1 MQTNKVY
8 LLLLVFTTI
17 PNALLAYDEYCV
29 CPPIPSFEDNNNL
42 DIFTLGENMDGF
54 MDHVENYV
62 TSLPGMFHDL
72 NQYRGEVPDI
82 SKQGLVALGTKRK
95 RSDAVMMNFSK
106 NTFNNALE
114 HMNLSPLSYNRTEM
128 EKVFNVPQ
136 NSSHDKEEPSTGQFE
151 HVRFLSFKLKIMMPD
166 IKNYKGDNEFG
177 WRWDQMPEV
186 SGYVR
191 FVVMVRQFRTHNQ
204 SGYRLSFHL
213 SNGFINSY
221 EKAFAATHGQ
231 DYKTA
236 PVSVAIMDRT
246 FFKSLVG
253 GHQVVISKF
262 HNGFIPATICNNTFI
277 FYSKLVKTFTGYPL
291 SGAIMKRSSGCG
303 GQDAIETNIKQI
315 PKSLG
320 SFYPEHKFKKKE
332 NPLDQIDTEVQ
343 EDMIQMIIDEYNE
356 TDKKID
362 TFVEL
367 PALQYDI
374 LFTDD
379 FTYLYILML
388 IYKYQSVYQGLY
400 LLVKDNFQNGNDI
413 NTIYSNVDLSYFDSE
428 LIYVRLFDA
437 VRIFMRY
444 FYSESAI
451 QTSILIIEPSKDF
464 DGKEPA
470 WYSYLVD
477 LSHYIYEHEVS
488 VDGTN
493 TLYDFYEDTMEGMLT
508 VLEFVRAKGTF
519 FSVVV
524 EHYKKFYKKDEKSY
538 IIIVTLIHM
547 ISEFLFWDH
556 HKGIFW
562 SDLIESRKLWYG
574 VMTSTQLGGLPSD
587 YVYSLEF
594 LNSPIGEAY
603 DNDGNVHDINQ
614 VEIQRSKSQAM
625 MVKIKQKKNGRGV
638 SLIPISTEFIRP
650 RKTDADI
657 IVQTQDEITQVDNSM
672 MMIPSGN
679 KKFTINEVV
688 PIYEVTEEY
697 HEEEFDIG
705 LIMDNYDQE
714 TLINQK
720 DSLSLKDKNKL
731 TNLQAHTFSMTP
743 LLGLTE
749 TNLDGSIVL
758 TVDDDIVVKRT
769 PQLDVQTFDAEV
781 KQAKQIIEKQNKL
794 GNTTITQNNVEVK
807 RSTYSLLPLDVP
819 INSQNTTIIEKVVL
833 QRDTLMEQNLNAT
846 ILQLNEQKAIDLE
859 REKITQEQL
868 FLIQKSKKDLAIEL
882 ENKHKEHLKQVEEFN
897 LTQQRLRDEVSEKD
911 NQLKQQLEDVKR
923 QNELRIQ
930 KMKEDHL
937 KAIEIS
943 QQLTQKKEE
952 EKYLLRETVHKQLE
966 DYTQGRDIIYQEMVS
981 YVRENKSQ
989 KKDPK
994 DAVDDFTGHTQNL
1007 LYLIFLRKLN
1017 SPRSKRSW
1025 GDFQF
1030 PLDNIILGLIVELE
1044 DIPTSDREAWN
1055 DMMLRLITLSTI
1067 LKSNDFKMTFADND
1081 TNELWMNENMIYE
1094 YHKSRKVASGE
1105 LVEPIISDDWQD
1117 KVSFTILMAR
1127 YKIAV
1132 ALRDFFFNATTTG
1145 LDFSQKS
1152 KNQMKNREPIF
1163 TDFRIR
1169 VDSEYRVLYEVQLTE
1184 RVRDSVLIDR
1194 TEEEFILTEIL
1205 IVMFSVQ
1212 QDALSEEEVQITL
1225 NVDGEIITVNRDM
1238 RGMFAHMCK
1247 YKPFLE
1253 EAQNLAKKERLKR
1266 EEEELLILQ
1275 NKQKL
1280 TVKRY
1285 NGLNDEYNQIEND
1298 NSMTIKNNEQ
1308 ILERNIQS
1316 VKKYELNETKQK
1328 VAIQKEKHKYEILDE
1343 NRIREYN
1350 SNMTNLTRVQ
1360 SSLVQ
1365 IDESIHAKFES
1376 RVKVIETLE
1385 VDVKKSPQVSPGFYH
1400 DPNKPGFN
1408 RNQFK
1413 KETGVYFNF
1422 NERLTKP
1429 EGIDN
1434 VTQTKTYN
1442 GLTMHEESIL
1452 QQQNKQTHNVYFQ
1465 QTELKKNIE
1474 LQSRETV
1481 KSTLNS
1487 RSQELQSKTVVT
1499 EGNSQ
1504 NLSRFSGK
1512 VVTETQNMVSQSAFD
1527 KIKLQNSEKFKSQM
1541 QNVRMTTVEKIDVKS
1556 NMKQKDV
1563 LQEKNTAMNQ
1573 VKTKKRYDILFR
1585 QII

>member
-17 PNALLAYDEYCV
+17 PNALLALDEYCV
-29 CPPIPSFEDNNNL
+29 CPPIPLFEDNNNL

-54 MDHVENYV
+54 MAHVDNYV

-72 NQYRGEVPDI
+72 NMYRGEVPDI
-82 SKQGLVALGTKRK
+82 SKQGLAALGTKRK

-106 NTFNNALE
+106 NTFNNAIEYL
-114 HMNLSPLSYNRTEM
+114 NLTTLTYNRTEI

-136 NSSHDKEEPSTGQFE
+136 NSGHDKEEPSSGQFE
-151 HVRFLSFKLKIMMPD
+151 HVRFFSYKLKIMMPD
-166 IKNYKGDNEFG
+166 IKNYSGNNEFG
-177 WRWDQMPEV
+177 YRWDEMPEV

-191 FVVMVRQFRTHNQ
+191 FVAMVRQFRTHNQ

-221 EKAFAATHGQ
+221 DKAFSATHGQ
-231 DYKTA
+231 DFKSA
-236 PVSVAIMDRT
+236 PVSVALMDKT
-246 FFKSLVG
+246 FFKTLVG

-277 FYSKLVKTFTGYPL
+277 FYSKLIKTFTGYPL
-291 SGAIMKRSSGCG
+291 SGAIKKRSSGCG
-303 GQDAIETNIKQI
+303 GQDAIETSIKQI

-332 NPLDQIDTEVQ
+332 NPLDQIDTQVQ
-343 EDMIQMIIDEYNE
+343 ENMVQMIIDEYNE
-356 TDKKID
+356 TDKRIE
-362 TFVEL
+362 TFMEL
-367 PALQYDI
+367 PPLQYDI

-388 IYKYQSVYQGLY
+388 IYKYQAVYQGLY
-400 LLVKDNFQNGNDI
+400 LLVKDNFHDGNDI
-413 NTIYSNVDLSYFDSE
+413 NTIYNNVPLTYFDSE

-451 QTSILIIEPSKDF
+451 QTSILIIDPKKDF
-464 DGKEPA
+464 GEKEPA
-470 WYSYLVD
+470 WYTYLVD

-488 VDGTN
+488 VDGSN
-493 TLYDFYEDTMEGMLT
+493 ILFDFYNDSMEGMIAI
-508 VLEFVRAKGTF
+508 LEYVRAKGTF
-519 FSVVV
+519 VSVVV
-524 EHYKKFYKKDEKSY
+524 EHYQKYYNKDAKSY
-538 IIIVTLIHM
+538 IIIVSLIHM

-562 SDLIESRKLWYG
+562 SDLVDSRKLWYG
-574 VMTSTQLGGLPSD
+574 TMTSTQLGGLPSD
-587 YVYSLEF
+587 YIYSLEF

-603 DNDGNVHDINQ
+603 DNDGNVHDIDQ

-625 MVKIKQKKNGRGV
+625 MVKIKQKNNGRGV
-638 SLIPISTEFIRP
+638 SLIPINTEFIRP

-657 IVQTQDEITQVDNSM
+657 IVQTEEEITQIDNSM
-672 MMIPSGN
+672 MMIPIGN
-679 KKFTINEVV
+679 KKFTINEVI
-688 PIYEVTEEY
+688 PIYEVKEEHDEEEY
-697 HEEEFDIG
+697 DIG

-720 DSLSLKDKNKL
+720 DTLSVKDKNKL
-731 TNLQAHTFSMTP
+731 NNLKDHSFSMTP

-769 PQLDVQTFDAEV
+769 PKLDVKTFEAEV
-781 KQAKQIIEKQNKL
+781 QQTKQTIEKQNKL
-794 GNTTITQNNVEVK
+794 GNTSLTKDKVEVK
-807 RSTYSLLPLDVP
+807 RSTYSLLPLEVQSND
-819 INSQNTTIIEKVVL
+819 QNTTIIEKVVL
-833 QRDTLMEQNLNAT
+833 QRDTLMEQNLNSR
-846 ILQLNEQKAIDLE
+846 ILQLNEEKAINLE
-859 REKITQEQL
+859 REKITQQEL
-868 FLIQKSKKDLAIEL
+868 FLIQKSKKEL
-882 ENKHKEHLKQVEEFN
+882 TLQLQNKHKEHLRQVEEFN
-897 LTQQRLRDEVSEKD
+897 LTQQRLRDEVSQKD
-911 NQLKQQLEDVKR
+911 ITLKQQLDDVKK
-923 QNELRIQ
+923 QNELRIK
-930 KMKEDHL
+930 KMQDDHL
-937 KAIEIS
+937 KAIQIS
-943 QQLTQKKEE
+943 QQMTQKKEE
-952 EKYLLRETVHKQLE
+952 EKYLLRETVHKQLQ
-966 DYTQGRDIIYQEMVS
+966 DYTQGRDIIYQEMLS
-981 YVRENKSQ
+981 YVREKKSRKQ
-989 KKDPK
+989 DPK
-994 DAVDDFTGHTQNL
+994 EVVDNFEGHTQNL

-1030 PLDNIILGLIVELE
+1030 PLDTTIIGLLVELQ
-1044 DIPTSDREAWN
+1044 DIPNSDRQAWN
-1055 DMMLRLITLSTI
+1055 DMMLRLITLSTV
-1067 LKSNDFKMTFADND
+1067 LKANDFKMTFADND

-1094 YHKSRKVASGE
+1094 FHKSRKVVSGE
-1105 LVEPIISDDWQD
+1105 LVEPIIADEWQD

-1145 LDFSQKS
+1145 LDFKQKS
-1152 KNQMKNREPIF
+1152 KKQMSSREPIF
-1163 TDFRIR
+1163 SDFRIR
-1169 VDSEYRVLYEVQLTE
+1169 VDSEYRVLYEVQLTD
-1184 RVRDSVLIDR
+1184 RVKDSVLIDR

-1225 NVDGEIITVNRDM
+1225 NVNGEIVTVNRDL

-1247 YKPFLE
+1247 YKPFLD
-1253 EAQNLAKKERLKR
+1253 EAENLAKKERLDR
-1266 EEEELLILQ
+1266 EEKELSILQ

-1285 NGLNDEYNQIEND
+1285 NNLDAEYSQIQND
-1298 NSMTIKNNEQ
+1298 NSMTIQTNQK
-1308 ILERNIQS
+1308 ILESNIQS
-1316 VKKYELNETKQK
+1316 VKKYELNDTKQK
-1328 VAIQKEKHKYEILDE
+1328 EAITKERHKYDILDE
-1343 NRIREYN
+1343 KRLREYDE
-1350 SNMTNLTRVQ
+1350 NMKNLTRVQ

-1365 IDESIHAKFES
+1365 IDQNIHATFES
-1376 RVKVIETLE
+1376 RLQVVEKLE
-1385 VDVKKSPQVSPGFYH
+1385 VDVKKSQNVSPGFFN
-1400 DPNKPGFN
+1400 DTNKPGYN
-1408 RNQFK
+1408 RSQFK

-1422 NERLTKP
+1422 NERVTKP
-1429 EGIDN
+1429 DQIDK
-1434 VTQTKTYN
+1434 VAQLKTYN
-1442 GLTMHEESIL
+1442 GLTMHEESI
-1452 QQQNKQTHNVYFQ
+1452 QEQQNKTTQKVYFQ
-1465 QTELKKNIE
+1465 QTEIKKNIE

-1487 RSQELQSKTVVT
+1487 RSKELQTKTVLV

-1504 NLSRFSGK
+1504 NLSKFTGT
-1512 VVTETQNMVSQSAFD
+1512 VLTETKNMVSQSAFD
-1527 KIKLQNSEKFKSQM
+1527 KIKMQNSEKFKSQM
-1541 QNVRMTTVEKIDVKS
+1541 QNVTMTTVEKIDVKT
-1556 NMKQKDV
+1556 NIKQKDI
-1563 LQEKNTAMNQ
+1563 LQDKNTAMNQ
-1573 VKTKKRYDILFR
+1573 VKTKKRYNIVFR